1 MMTLIL
7 FFLKVWSILQ
17 TINVF
22 GALWVVLS
30 QVSAGRPPKE
40 LTISFNL
47 KTIFEWSLY
56 ATSIYSWF
64 YAG

>member
-7 FFLKVWSILQ
+7 FFLKVWSILW
-17 TINVF
+17 TINLIGF
-22 GALWVVLS
+22 FWVV
-30 QVSAGRPPKE
+30 VTNRPKE
-40 LTISFNL
+40 LNISFNL
-47 KTIFEWSLY
+47 KTTFEWSLY

>member
-7 FFLKVWSILQ
+7 FFLKVWSIMW
-17 TINVF
+17 TINLAGMF
-22 GALWVVLS
+22 WVIIK
-30 QVSAGRPPKE
+30 QRPKE
-40 LTISFNL
+40 LNFSFNL
-47 KTIFEWSLY
+47 KTTFEWVIY